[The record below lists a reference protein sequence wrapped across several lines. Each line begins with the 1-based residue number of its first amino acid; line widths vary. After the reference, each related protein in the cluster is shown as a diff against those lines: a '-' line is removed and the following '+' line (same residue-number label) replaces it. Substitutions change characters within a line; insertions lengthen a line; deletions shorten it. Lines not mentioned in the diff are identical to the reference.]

1 MDFLRGLSSEKQ
13 LRVFVFCYQ
22 IYRAL
27 ENNNWNEIAK

>member
-13 LRVFVFCYQ
+13 LRVFVFYDK
-22 IYRAL
+22 IYRAV